1 MRPESECLGLSSFVF
16 EWLDSMIMALYLLDN
31 PLSFLLFKGDMSAE
45 NHCRSIG
52 TQTEEFAAI
61 SHGESGGFRSETE
74 KDTGSLGE
82 YASSQKF
89 QSEIK
94 GGAVSFGGSRGF
106 FKNNI

>member
-1 MRPESECLGLSSFVF
+1 
-16 EWLDSMIMALYLLDN
+16 
-31 PLSFLLFKGDMSAE
+31 MSAE

-52 TQTEEFAAI
+52 TQTEE
-61 SHGESGGFRSETE
+61 GGFRSETE

-106 FKNNI
+106 F